1 MISCLLIIDLRVVVR
16 SFWLQPSVVL
26 ANAEGSKGAIRS
38 EDEASLFLGISWALS
53 DFCEDTIWVIVVK
66 VLFPEVCILLDGD
79 SYLLSSVTISIEE
92 ICNEIVLMLDRA
104 ILSLES
110 VVLSPSSNSAIG
122 SSRIWDR
129 KFASPCVESFFFDSC
144 IVSSPP
150 LTVDFLFVLFGPI
163 LCLICS
169 IVISPH
175 CLHIL
180 IGSLFNFS

>member
-1 MISCLLIIDLRVVVR
+1 
-16 SFWLQPSVVL
+16 
-26 ANAEGSKGAIRS
+26 
-38 EDEASLFLGISWALS
+38 
-53 DFCEDTIWVIVVK
+53 
-66 VLFPEVCILLDGD
+66 
-79 SYLLSSVTISIEE
+79 
-92 ICNEIVLMLDRA
+92 MLDRA

-180 IGSLFNFS
+180 IGSLFNFSWSSILKKSITGCSDTIQVSLYVGSSLLLRRIFSSQGSESTLCYLLQFFTVGLWTCKSICSGMNSILVLNTIIFSCFDLIKSLFCFCELCLGVIFQS